1 MTLNKVTQGDEHEKR
16 AWEPSSAVEHLSDVC
31 KAQGLMPNT
40 SRKKKRKDTPT
51 HTLLQHLS
59 GVSGLCAGHLRLD
72 LAASAAKST
81 ESKEVSMMTM
91 TTALEAPGLA
101 PWISEV
107 T

>member
-1 MTLNKVTQGDEHEKR
+1 MTLNKVTQGDECEKR
-16 AWEPSSAVEHLSDVC
+16 AWEPSSAVECLSDVY
-31 KAQGLMPNT
+31 KAWGSMPNT
-40 SRKKKRKDTPT
+40 SRKKKRKEGPT
-51 HTLLQHLS
+51 HTLLQRLS

-72 LAASAAKST
+72 LAASAAMST
-81 ESKEVSMMTM
+81 ESQEVSMTTM